1 MFFIGLHYFIIMTHV
16 SLIKPQSRKKWSLES
31 FEKDK
36 IFLVLLLHRCTIK
49 KSHEKD

>member
-36 IFLVLLLHRCTIK
+36 ISGLTFTQVYYK

>member
-36 IFLVLLLHRCTIK
+36 ILGSLTVQVYYK

>member
-1 MFFIGLHYFIIMTHV
+1 MFFIGLYFIIMTHV

-36 IFLVLLLHRCTIK
+36 IFWSLTVQVYYK